1 LTSLGQERP
10 LASTP
15 GTGPTASTGLPVV
28 VMRAAIVEFNWWH
41 DEVIPTLVHALNR
54 MGFFVDVYMP
64 RKAIS
69 ADAFAFARDLRYEI
83 LPTDG
88 LGAAARGT
96 PARRRRY
103 DLTIANSIEPD
114 VVLRKVDRIPG
125 PMLAVV
131 HNAGRIGSD
140 PEFAAFFDSPRRFPI
155 VLWDHL
161 AACLP
166 AGSPGTWAAP
176 VYLGEVPPQER
187 TADETNFCIQGT
199 LSFSRRNYGSL
210 LAAVETLGGAAAE
223 SMRLTFAGESD
234 FPDGRAFRSSLPAR
248 GPKMEFTAPW
258 VPYMELYR
266 AIAASDFI
274 LPLIDTTAATYAPYF
289 IDKMTTSLAVGIGL
303 GIPSV
308 IHSRLAELYG
318 VADASIC
325 YEDGGLA
332 EAMARAMAMPESE
345 RSLLR
350 ERLRERRDAL
360 LDANEANLRAAVDRV
375 GR

>member
-1 LTSLGQERP
+1 
-10 LASTP
+10 
-15 GTGPTASTGLPVV
+15 
-28 VMRAAIVEFNWWH
+28 MRAAIVEFNWWH
-41 DEVIPTLVHALNR
+41 DEIIPTLIHALNR

-69 ADAFAFARDLRYEI
+69 ANAMAFARDLRYQI

-96 PARRRRY
+96 PARMRRY

-114 VVLRKVDRIPG
+114 VVLRKVDRMSG

-166 AGSPGTWAAP
+166 AGSRGTWAAP
-176 VYLGEVPPQER
+176 VYLGEVPPQEL
-187 TADETNFCIQGT
+187 TAGETNFCIQGT

-210 LAAVETLGGAAAE
+210 LAAVETLGRAASE
-223 SMRLTFAGESD
+223 NVRLTFAGESN
-234 FPDGRAFRSSLPAR
+234 FPDGRAFRSCLPA
-248 GPKMEFTAPW
+248 GGAPTMDFTAPW
-258 VPYMELYR
+258 VPYTELYR

-303 GIPSV
+303 CIPSV

-318 VADASIC
+318 VAEASIC

-332 EAMARAMAMPESE
+332 EAMALAMAMPEGE
-345 RSLLR
+345 RALLR
-350 ERLRERRDAL
+350 ERLRKRRDAL
-360 LDANEANLRAAVDRV
+360 LDANEANLRAAVDSV
-375 GR
+375 G